1 MVAAGATRHRIRL
14 TGHPRA
20 PAATFT
26 PQPAA
31 RIAWQ
36 SPRIPGLSCLKFVLM
51 KPGSSMSESMT
62 RKRLF
67 AETHR
72 RRPWTGGARPRLLG
86 GQALAQ
92 AQRLSRAPL
101 KPVVLGVSLFAADL
115 VVVTLAGMVCHLLLP
130 DAMLPQLARYGG
142 ALLGALA
149 VVLFVR
155 LLGGYGFRQMR
166 SAPRA
171 LLGAVVSLGL
181 GLTAVFALLIVAG
194 VPPQAIEP
202 WLILWFATS
211 LGLMVAA
218 RVAMYL
224 RISDLV
230 RTGRLEHRI
239 VLVGGGDDIVPLLKE
254 IDKDRRRG
262 RRFCGF
268 FDERM
273 DPRSPSVVEG
283 YHKTG
288 DVDDLVEFARLAKID
303 TVIITIPNASQQRI
317 RELLGRLFVL
327 PVDIR
332 VLEGAE
338 IPEFSRKRRSRIGP
352 FRLIEI
358 YKPPLG
364 GFAAFRKRVFDLVLA
379 SVAIVAFAPL
389 MALIA
394 LLIKLESRGPVL
406 FRQKRH
412 GYNNK
417 PIEVL
422 KFRSMYVD
430 QCDPTAVKA
439 VRRGDARV
447 TRVGR
452 FIRRAS
458 IDELPQFFNVLSG
471 TLSLV
476 GPRPHATSART
487 GDIVYDQIADAYSAR
502 HKVKPGITGWAQI
515 NGWRGEMN
523 SPEKIK
529 KRLEHDLYYIE
540 HWSLWLD
547 LKIMALTPW
556 SLVTTK
562 NAY

>member
-1 MVAAGATRHRIRL
+1 
-14 TGHPRA
+14 
-20 PAATFT
+20 
-26 PQPAA
+26 
-31 RIAWQ
+31 
-36 SPRIPGLSCLKFVLM
+36 
-51 KPGSSMSESMT
+51 MSESLS

-67 AETHR
+67 TETHR

-86 GQALAQ
+86 GQAQAQ
-92 AQRLSRAPL
+92 AQRLSRTPINPAL
-101 KPVVLGVSLFAADL
+101 LGFILFL
-115 VVVTLAGMVCHLLLP
+115 VDVGLVTLAGLICHLLLP
-130 DAMLPQLARYGG
+130 DATLPEEARNGG
-142 ALLGALA
+142 VVLGALA
-149 VVLFVR
+149 VAMFAR

-171 LLGAVVSLGL
+171 LLGATVALAL
-181 GLTAVFALLIVAG
+181 GLTTVYALLIAAG
-194 VPPQAIEP
+194 VRSGAIEP
-202 WLILWFATS
+202 WLVLWFATA
-211 LGLMVAA
+211 LGLILAA
-218 RVAMYL
+218 RVAMHL
-224 RISDLV
+224 RIMDLV

-239 VLVGGGDDIVPLLKE
+239 VLVGGGEDIVPLLTEINKE
-254 IDKDRRRG
+254 RRRG

-273 DPRSPSVVEG
+273 DARSPSVVAG
-283 YHKTG
+283 HHKTG
-288 DVDDLVEFARLAKID
+288 DVDDLVEFARLAKIH

-317 RELLGRLFVL
+317 RELLARLFVL

-338 IPEFSRKRRSRIGP
+338 IPEFSHQRRSQIGP

-364 GFAAFRKRVFDLVLA
+364 GFAAFRKRVFDVVFA
-379 SVAIVAFAPL
+379 SFAIVVFAPV
-389 MALIA
+389 MAVIA
-394 LLIKLESRGPVL
+394 LAIKLDSRGPVL
-406 FRQKRH
+406 FRQMRH

-417 PIEVL
+417 PIAVL
-422 KFRSMYVD
+422 KFRSMYVE

-458 IDELPQFFNVLSG
+458 IDELPQFFNVLMGS
-471 TLSLV
+471 LSLV

-523 SPEKIK
+523 SSEKIM
-529 KRLEHDLYYIE
+529 KRVEHDLYYIE

-547 LKIMALTPW
+547 LKIMLMTPW